1 MPQPE
6 LPAIR
11 RLAWLY
17 SSPRERRAIAALTA
31 LEREIAASLRP
42 GLDHQVAHTRLA
54 WWREECARAAQGQ
67 PRHPLTCELGALF
80 APMGAAPLEGLAG
93 LVDLTLWDLSCVTF
107 NTRRELDAYCTRW
120 SAMLIAP
127 LAHMALPE
135 RTAAHEPAFG
145 ANLREIEMLLA
156 LASDARA
163 GRLRLPLDELERAQ
177 IPPECLGRPPWPPA
191 LAALL
196 QDRHEKLRAAL
207 GGAIAS
213 LAPEVR
219 RPLRG
224 LLVWATMSC
233 LASQRAQARLPRES
247 SPREQSA
254 PLDGWRAWRAAR
266 RIDRIPRKVIRGGR

>member
-1 MPQPE
+1 MQQPE

-11 RLAWLY
+11 SLAWLY
-17 SSPRERRAIAALTA
+17 SSAPQRRALTALTA

-54 WWREECARAAQGQ
+54 WWREECARAAQGE
-67 PRHPLTCELGALF
+67 PRHPLTCELGGLF
-80 APMGAAPLEGLAG
+80 APLGAGPLEGLAG
-93 LVDLTLWDLSCVTF
+93 LVDLTLWDLSCATF
-107 NTRRELDAYCTRW
+107 NTRRELDSYCKRW
-120 SAMLIAP
+120 SATVIAP
-127 LAHMALPE
+127 LARMALSE
-135 RTAAHEPAFG
+135 QTAAHEPAFG
-145 ANLREIEMLLA
+145 ANLREIDLLLA
-156 LASDARA
+156 LATEARA

-177 IPPECLGRPPWPPA
+177 VSPDSLRQPPWPPA

-207 GGAIAS
+207 GAAIAS

-233 LASQRAQARLPRES
+233 LASQRAQSRLPRES
-247 SPREQSA
+247 SRREQHA
-254 PLDGWRAWRAAR
+254 PLDGWRAWRAAH
-266 RIDRIPRKVIRGGR
+266 RIDRMARKVAPGAR

>member
-11 RLAWLY
+11 SLAWLY
-17 SSPRERRAIAALTA
+17 SSARERRAITALTA

-80 APMGAAPLEGLAG
+80 APMGLAPLEALAG
-93 LVDLTLWDLSCVTF
+93 LVDLTLWDLSCATF

-120 SAMLIAP
+120 SATLIAP
-127 LAHMALPE
+127 LARLALSE
-135 RTAAHEPAFG
+135 QTAAHEPAFG
-145 ANLREIEMLLA
+145 AHLREIEMLLA

-163 GRLRLPLDELERAQ
+163 GRLRLPLDELERARVS
-177 IPPECLGRPPWPPA
+177 PESLGRPPWTPA

-207 GGAIAS
+207 GAAIAS

-233 LASQRAQARLPRES
+233 LASQRAQSRLPRES
-247 SPREQSA
+247 RPREQHA

-266 RIDRIPRKVIRGGR
+266 RIDRIPRKVVRGGR

>member
-6 LPAIR
+6 LPASR
-11 RLAWLY
+11 SLAWLY
-17 SSPRERRAIAALTA
+17 SSAPQRRAITALTA

-54 WWREECARAAQGQ
+54 WWREECARAAQGE

-80 APMGAAPLEGLAG
+80 APLGAAPLEGLAG
-93 LVDLTLWDLSCVTF
+93 LVDLTLWDLSGATF
-107 NTRRELDAYCTRW
+107 NTRRELDAYCERW
-120 SAMLIAP
+120 SATVIAP
-127 LAHMALPE
+127 LTRMAVSEETPV
-135 RTAAHEPAFG
+135 HEPAFG

-156 LASDARA
+156 LATDARA
-163 GRLRLPLDELERAQ
+163 GRLRLPLDELEQAQ
-177 IPPECLGRPPWPPA
+177 VSPESLGRPPWVPP

-207 GGAIAS
+207 GAAIAT
-213 LAPEVR
+213 LAPQVR

-233 LASQRAQARLPRES
+233 LASQRAQSRLPRES
-247 SPREQSA
+247 SPREQHA

-266 RIDRIPRKVIRGGR
+266 RIDRIPRKVARGGR

>member
-6 LPAIR
+6 LSAIR
-11 RLAWLY
+11 SLAWLY
-17 SSPRERRAIAALTA
+17 SSAPQRRAITALTA

-54 WWREECARAAQGQ
+54 WWREECVRAAQGQ

-80 APMGAAPLEGLAG
+80 APLGAGPLEGLAG
-93 LVDLTLWDLSCVTF
+93 LVDLTLWDLSCATF
-107 NTRRELDAYCTRW
+107 NTRRELDAYCKRW
-120 SAMLIAP
+120 SATVIAP
-127 LAHMALPE
+127 LARMALSE
-135 RTAAHEPAFG
+135 QTAAHEPAFG

-163 GRLRLPLDELERAQ
+163 GRLRLPLDELERARVS
-177 IPPECLGRPPWPPA
+177 PESLARPPWTPE

-196 QDRHEKLRAAL
+196 QDRHQSLRAAL
-207 GGAIAS
+207 GAAIAS

-233 LASQRAQARLPRES
+233 LASQRAQSRLPRES
-247 SPREQSA
+247 SPPEQHA

-266 RIDRIPRKVIRGGR
+266 RIDRIPRKVARGAR

>member
-6 LPAIR
+6 LPASR
-11 RLAWLY
+11 GLAWLY
-17 SSPRERRAIAALTA
+17 SCAPQRRAITALSA

-54 WWREECARAAQGQ
+54 WWREECTRAAQGE

-80 APMGAAPLEGLAG
+80 APLGAGPLEGLAG
-93 LVDLTLWDLSCVTF
+93 LVDLTLWDLSCATF
-107 NTRRELDAYCTRW
+107 NTRRELDAYCERW
-120 SAMLIAP
+120 SAAVIAP
-127 LAHMALPE
+127 LARMALSE
-135 RTAAHEPAFG
+135 QTAAHEPAFG
-145 ANLREIEMLLA
+145 AHLREIEMLLA
-156 LASDARA
+156 LATDARA
-163 GRLRLPLDELERAQ
+163 GRLRLPLDELEQARV
-177 IPPECLGRPPWPPA
+177 PPESLGRPPWPPA

-207 GGAIAS
+207 GAAIAT
-213 LAPEVR
+213 LAPQVR

-233 LASQRAQARLPRES
+233 LASQRAQSRLPRES
-247 SPREQSA
+247 SPRAQHA

-266 RIDRIPRKVIRGGR
+266 RIDRIPGKVGGGGH

>member
-6 LPAIR
+6 LPAVR
-11 RLAWLY
+11 SLAWLY
-17 SSPRERRAIAALTA
+17 SSAPQRRALTALTA

-67 PRHPLTCELGALF
+67 PRHPLTCELAALF
-80 APMGAAPLEGLAG
+80 APLGAGPLEGLAG
-93 LVDLTLWDLSCVTF
+93 LVDLTLWDLSGATF
-107 NTRRELDAYCTRW
+107 NTRRELDAYCERW
-120 SAMLIAP
+120 SATVIAP
-127 LAHMALPE
+127 LAGMALPE
-135 RTAAHEPAFG
+135 QTVAHQPAFG
-145 ANLREIEMLLA
+145 ANLREIELLLA
-156 LASDARA
+156 LATDARA

-177 IPPECLGRPPWPPA
+177 VSPESLGRPPWTAA

-196 QDRHEKLRAAL
+196 LDRYEKLRAAL
-207 GGAIAS
+207 GTAIAS
-213 LAPEVR
+213 LAPEAR

-233 LASQRAQARLPRES
+233 LASQRAQSRLPRES
-247 SPREQSA
+247 GPREQHA

-266 RIDRIPRKVIRGGR
+266 RIDRIPRNVARGGR

>member
-11 RLAWLY
+11 SLAWLY
-17 SSPRERRAIAALTA
+17 FSAPQRRALTALTA

-54 WWREECARAAQGQ
+54 WWREECARTAQGE
-67 PRHPLTCELGALF
+67 PRHPLTRELGALF
-80 APMGAAPLEGLAG
+80 APLGAGPLEGLAG
-93 LVDLTLWDLSCVTF
+93 LVDLTLWDLSCATF
-107 NTRRELDAYCTRW
+107 NTRRELDSYCKRW
-120 SAMLIAP
+120 SATVIAP
-127 LAHMALPE
+127 LARMALPGE
-135 RTAAHEPAFG
+135 TAAHEPAFG
-145 ANLREIEMLLA
+145 ANLREIELLLA

-177 IPPECLGRPPWPPA
+177 VSPESLARPPWTPA

-207 GGAIAS
+207 GAAIAS
-213 LAPEVR
+213 LAPEAR

-247 SPREQSA
+247 RPREQQA
-254 PLDGWRAWRAAR
+254 PFDGWRAWRAAR
-266 RIDRIPRKVIRGGR
+266 RIDRIPSKAAPGAR